1 MQNFDN
7 GAERPA
13 KSYHGLMKAA
23 VVLIALCGAAIC
35 VFWFPYGV
43 SSGMPALA
51 ETGGREYWTA
61 FASECVFFYLAALPC
76 FVIAGYLWKV
86 SDLVREGRL
95 FSAAGVRCFHRSAV
109 ILFFDL
115 IFFLFGNIVFA
126 RMGLNGWFWL
136 YIFLTLCGAAVA
148 LLFFVVAKCLGEA
161 AKLQEESDGTI

>member
-13 KSYHGLMKAA
+13 KSYHGLMK
-23 VVLIALCGAAIC
+23 
-35 VFWFPYGV
+35 
-43 SSGMPALA
+43 
-51 ETGGREYWTA
+51 
-61 FASECVFFYLAALPC
+61 
-76 FVIAGYLWKV
+76 
-86 SDLVREGRL
+86 
-95 FSAAGVRCFHRSAV
+95 AAGVRCFHRSAV